1 MSHTLHRFGPEDTFE
16 NDFPF
21 ISRPAMKINHVGAA
35 PKMRRVMEIALDNEP
50 VNWGSLTTKQNLT
63 IGFDR
68 EELLSKTEDN
78 SPAMGCFDNEDKV
91 VAVLK
96 QLKEEDLGMSV
107 VITGL
112 RDKVEKLCA
121 QAGLKPHSAD
131 LSLGIFGATEKLPEE
146 ETLCYTTMC
155 GHAMISA
162 GLVRQIRKAVKD
174 GKMSPEDGAKLLAK
188 PCYCGIFNQARAIEL
203 FKREIKEAETAEQ
216 AEK

>member
-1 MSHTLHRFGPEDTFE
+1 MSHTLHRFGPEETFQ

-35 PKMRRVMEIALDNEP
+35 PKMRRVIEIALDHEP

-68 EELLSKTEDN
+68 EDLLNKTEDN
-78 SPAMGCFDNEDKV
+78 SPAMGCFDDREKV

-112 RDKVEKLCA
+112 RDKVEDICRE
-121 QAGLKPHSAD
+121 AGLTPHSAD
-131 LSLGIFGATEKLPEE
+131 LSLGIFGATELLPED
-146 ETLCYTTMC
+146 ETLCFTTMC
-155 GHAMISA
+155 GHAMLSA

-174 GKMSPEDGAKLLAK
+174 GRMTPEEGAKVLAK
-188 PCYCGIFNQARAIEL
+188 PCYCGVFNQTRAAMLLEQ
-203 FKREIKEAETAEQ
+203 EKEKEQ
-216 AEK
+216 N